1 MITPERPNL
10 APYIGA
16 NDYLINSTAKIWDE
30 MDIIRLRGQSI
41 HVTFDQLPD
50 TPPFWNTIT
59 DPRFNQI
66 RKKDMRKLKK
76 LEEDFQTFNQ
86 AFDALVHGGNPSP
99 VIRLLEN
106 QAEDLR
112 THSAGDE
119 NTEKIQD
126 LKRLAADLSDA
137 A

>member
-1 MITPERPNL
+1 MTTPERPNL
-10 APYIGA
+10 APYIDA
-16 NDYLINSTAKIWDE
+16 NDYLWSSIAQIWDE
-30 MDIIRLRGQSI
+30 MD
-41 HVTFDQLPD
+41 
-50 TPPFWNTIT
+50 TIL
-59 DPRFNQI
+59 NQG
-66 RKKDMRKLKK
+66 RKRDIRKLKK

-86 AFDALVHGGNPSP
+86 AFDALVHDSNPSP

>member
-1 MITPERPNL
+1 MTTPERPNL
-10 APYIGA
+10 APYIDA
-16 NDYLINSTAKIWDE
+16 NDYLWNSTAQIWDE
-30 MDIIRLRGQSI
+30 MD
-41 HVTFDQLPD
+41 
-50 TPPFWNTIT
+50 TIL
-59 DPRFNQI
+59 NQG

-86 AFDALVHGGNPSP
+86 AFDALVHDSNPSP

-112 THSAGDE
+112 AHSAGDE
-119 NTEKIQD
+119 NTKIIQE
-126 LKRLAADLSDA
+126 LKRLATDLSRA